1 MEIEILLKNTSR
13 SLYLS
18 VQALPR
24 RMRGAFGIAY
34 LLCRYAD
41 SIADTYLIPQDRRLH
56 WIEQFPG
63 IILRQDK
70 TLGAELAKEVSGRS
84 ENKYEEELIKT
95 LNPCLDA
102 FNRVPDEQ
110 KEFIHEV
117 VQSVCDGMRMDLTCF
132 PGEDAQHIHA
142 FAHDDALEKYCR
154 LMGGAPGLF
163 WSKLIYNTTAVR
175 LPENEFYR
183 LGEHVGDALQIVN
196 ILRDLPKDL
205 RIGRCYLPQTDL
217 NRENLTPSDLLDPAH
232 SARLEPVKTK
242 WIKWGLS
249 RLASAKAYYKTLPKT
264 QCGQRAAVAW
274 PVLWTAD
281 TLYKVYREPDLLDV
295 HKRVKISRAV
305 IYSTMLLTPLL
316 LASNTL
322 FNKWLEHKIRHFKF

>member
-1 MEIEILLKNTSR
+1 
-13 SLYLS
+13 
-18 VQALPR
+18 
-24 RMRGAFGIAY
+24 MRGAFGIAY

-41 SIADTYLIPQDRRLH
+41 SIADTYLIPQDRRLY

-70 TLGAELAKEVSGRS
+70 ALGEQLAREVSGRS

-102 FNRVPDEQ
+102 FSRVPDDQ

-117 VQSVCDGMRMDLTCF
+117 VQSVCEGMRMDLSHF
-132 PGEDAQHIHA
+132 PGEDARHIHA
-142 FAHDDALEKYCR
+142 FAQDKDLEKYCR

-163 WSKLIYNTTAVR
+163 WSKLIYNTTSVR
-175 LPENEFYR
+175 LPENKFYE

-217 NRENLTPSDLLDPAH
+217 DRVRLTPTDLLDPAN

-242 WIKWGLS
+242 WIQWGLG
-249 RLASAKAYYKTLPKT
+249 RLSSAKAYYKTLPKT

-281 TLYKVYREPDLLDV
+281 TLYKVYREPSLLDV
-295 HKRVKISRAV
+295 HKRVKISRSV
-305 IYSTMLLTPLL
+305 IYSTMFFTPLL
-316 LASNTL
+316 LASNAL
-322 FNKWLEHKIRHFKF
+322 FNQWLEHKIKKFNF